1 MYSRISARPGCA
13 EMGLQI
19 ELSKAQSGPGPRL
32 VLGLQLGCSVGHGTL
47 SPALEPLTQSSE
59 ALKC

>member
-1 MYSRISARPGCA
+1 MSGRPARV

-19 ELSKAQSGPGPRL
+19 ELSKTQLGCWPRL

-47 SPALEPLTQSSE
+47 SPASEPLTQSSE